1 MKLISSS
8 AVLLTII
15 KISYLDHIDGFLRTP
30 FSRNIR
36 LHMSE
41 VEDEK
46 IVPLSANAEILAPKA
61 LAALQT
67 WICDEPFEDIVPKHG
82 VALAVAEL
90 QKNDQFWDANK
101 NLYEKWWAQFEET
114 SREETR
120 PLKDIL
126 GSEAVNSLLAAVEDA
141 DVYEP
146 ATVRAFLQ
154 NPAFETMIG
163 NILYEGIFEFIKRV
177 DIIGNI
183 VNGLPI
189 IGPIRQTIMN
199 EFKKQLD
206 KTLGGQ
212 ITTFLKSFSRIGVE
226 RMIEFVLSP
235 SNRKSLQTA
244 NKNVVASLLERPFAS
259 IVPDKAMTLL
269 MRDRLWLF
277 LRESPTDETKTIVD
291 LIYEQI
297 GSTKIIDFTD
307 AAELLDAMPTARRIM
322 QRNIGRFLDTE
333 DGKGLL
339 QDMAIVTMK

>member
-1 MKLISSS
+1 
-8 AVLLTII
+8 
-15 KISYLDHIDGFLRTP
+15 
-30 FSRNIR
+30 
-36 LHMSE
+36 MSE
-41 VEDEK
+41 VENKND
-46 IVPLSANAEILAPKA
+46 IVPLSANAEILAPKCVV
-61 LAALQT
+61 ALQT
-67 WICDEPFEDIVPKHG
+67 WICDEPFENIVPKQG
-82 VALAVAEL
+82 VALAISEL

-101 NLYEKWWAQFEET
+101 NLYEKWWLQFDET
-114 SREETR
+114 SRAETR
-120 PLKDIL
+120 PLKEIL
-126 GSEAVNSLLAAVEDA
+126 GNEAVNNLLIAVEDA
-141 DVYEP
+141 DVYDP
-146 ATVRAFLQ
+146 VVVRSFLQ

-163 NILYEGIFEFIKRV
+163 DILYEGIFEFIKRV

-189 IGPIRQTIMN
+189 IGPIREGIMK

-212 ITTFLKSFSRIGVE
+212 VTTFLKSFSRIGVE

-235 SNRKSLQTA
+235 KNRNSLQKA
-244 NKNVVASLLERPFAS
+244 NRAVVASLLEKPFAS
-259 IVPDKAMTLL
+259 IVPDKAMALV

-277 LRESPTDETKTIVD
+277 LRESPTAESKSIVD

-297 GSTKIIDFTD
+297 GSTKIIDFAD

-333 DGKGLL
+333 DGRGLL